1 MFLFRCILFRFGW
14 YLDFVWG
21 ILGVK
26 ELRVVSWRGSRGVGG
41 VFFFVM
47 EIFKKFFLEISGF

>member
-1 MFLFRCILFRFGW
+1 MFRFGW